1 MSSMPN
7 CIILPSINGS
17 QTNCL
22 QIPIPSTGKIIALL
36 AISWI
41 IFMIVAWI
49 IYKFLNKEGQPT
61 GYWKILGILLLS
73 GIILSLLSNLI
84 MRFSAKNIN
93 KY

>member
-7 CIILPSINGS
+7 CIILPSMNGS
-17 QTNCL
+17 QTNCVQMSL
-22 QIPIPSTGKIIALL
+22 PSTGKIIGLL
-36 AISWI
+36 VISWI

-49 IYKFLNKEGQPT
+49 IYKFLNKEGHAA

-84 MRFSAKNIN
+84 MRFGAK
-93 KY
+93 K